1 MFGTFLG
8 EIFLFPY
15 GVTETFSDRDCLVV
29 RRSRYRET
37 RAANL
42 KLDHTKKKKLG
53 EKRVMQD
60 LGCAGVVR
68 GKAIWWGGQ
77 RGELKRASEN
87 APRSKRDGDEMDRQK
102 KKGTEERKGGK
113 GTVISRTELNE
124 ARKGGVMERQT
135 LMFFF
140 CARYSTCIL
149 GTLARNKEQ
158 SRPAT
163 DTQLSFA

>member
-1 MFGTFLG
+1 
-8 EIFLFPY
+8 
-15 GVTETFSDRDCLVV
+15 
-29 RRSRYRET
+29 
-37 RAANL
+37 
-42 KLDHTKKKKLG
+42 
-53 EKRVMQD
+53 MQD

-140 CARYSTCIL
+140 VL
-149 GTLARNKEQ
+149 GTAHVFWALWLAIRNNRDLQQTRNCRLLNK
-158 SRPAT
+158 PP
-163 DTQLSFA
+163 